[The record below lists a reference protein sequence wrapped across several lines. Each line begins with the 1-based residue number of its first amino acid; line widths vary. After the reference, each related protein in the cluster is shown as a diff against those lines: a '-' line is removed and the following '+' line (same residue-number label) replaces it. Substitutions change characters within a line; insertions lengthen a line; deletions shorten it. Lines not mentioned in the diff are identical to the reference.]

1 MPPCGSPL
9 NSTTNSVP
17 LPVSEL
23 TPSSVTIREDR
34 GVMSTM
40 RSNTSCGMTMRS
52 SAAFALSA
60 SVGTGSTSR
69 PTLPRARSFG
79 STVPPGGCPPLNE
92 TTFHRKLASSVVR
105 SMAVKTCVPIG
116 RSGSAI
122 VTGLSKMG
130 LNA

>member
-17 LPVSEL
+17 LPVSWL
-23 TPSSVTIREDR
+23 NASSVTIREDR
-34 GVMSTM
+34 GIMLPM
-40 RSNTSCGMTMRS
+40 RSNASCGMLIRS
-52 SAAFALSA
+52 SAAFALPGSVGSGSA
-60 SVGTGSTSR
+60 SRPLFARAPSCGSIVALGGR
-69 PTLPRARSFG
+69 PPR
-79 STVPPGGCPPLNE
+79 NE
-92 TTFHRKLASSVVR
+92 TALHRKLTSSVER

-122 VTGLSKMG
+122 VTGVSRMG